1 MRPLGTMRVFY
12 FQHGGRTYVICL
24 RGSDV
29 TRASPICKNCNT
41 CVWIVPGTMG
51 DD

>member
-1 MRPLGTMRVFY
+1 MKPLGAMRVFY
-12 FQHGGRTYVICL
+12 FQHAGRTHLICV

-29 TRASPICKNCNT
+29 TRASPLWKNCNT